1 MKVKEMRTLTKEE
14 LLEKK
19 KELSGELL
27 NLRHQKVIKGLEKPH
42 KIKEIKR
49 SVATINTL
57 LKEEELKGRKI

>member
-1 MKVKEMRTLTKEE
+1 MKAKELRTLPKEE

-19 KELSGELL
+19 KEFFSELL

-42 KIKEIKR
+42 KISQIKR

-57 LKEEELKGRKI
+57 LREEELRGRKI